1 MKNSTIIKCDTS
13 SNRSETGQI
22 GIKNSLK
29 IIVTGALLL
38 AATSAM
44 AGIISLPG
52 SNTYTAPE
60 LALMSVSTCPGDFD
74 GVAGCVRIHTTG
86 LTGELT
92 IRGSDFPPEYDI
104 ATTEKVVLPFDQELE
119 LVIDIAKG
127 TVSGRSTANFL
138 DMASSKL
145 VVTAAVSGSAS
156 CLPLNGRECGQL
168 VVDLELR
175 GVLSDPNNPSIVGQ
189 VLMEVLGSLVVDGSD
204 FLALWA
210 AMSANTTI
218 GGNEVLINSLL
229 GTRLGDA
236 NLDG

>member
-1 MKNSTIIKCDTS
+1 MKSSTTKKRDTA
-13 SNRSETGQI
+13 SNRSDTRMTRM
-22 GIKNSLK
+22 KNRLK
-29 IIVTGALLL
+29 IIATSALLL
-38 AATSAM
+38 AATNTM

-52 SNTYTAPE
+52 GNTYTAPE
-60 LALMSVSTCPGDFD
+60 LAQTSISLCPADIN
-74 GVAGCVRIHTTG
+74 VAGGCVRIHTTG